1 MSRNVGTVERAVR
14 IFIGV
19 VLIALGLFHVFGGTL
34 AIAGYVVGAIALVTG
49 FVRYCPAWAAFGVN
63 TCTTDRPR

>member
-1 MSRNVGTVERAVR
+1 MSRNVGAVERVVR

-19 VLIALGLFHVFGGTL
+19 ALIALGLLHVFGGTL

-49 FVRYCPAWAAFGVN
+49 FVRYCPAWAAFGIN
-63 TCTTDRPR
+63 SCTTARPK

>member
-19 VLIALGLFHVFGGTL
+19 ALIALGLLHVFGGTL
-34 AIAGYVVGAIALVTG
+34 AIAAYVVGAIALVTG
-49 FVRYCPAWAAFGVN
+49 FVRYCPAWAVFGIN
-63 TCTTDRPR
+63 TSTTRPR